1 MFSSGAGDLSG
12 VIQAGSTNP
21 AYWVDGSGN
30 GATVVGFGPGRLQKA
45 NGQDSGCGVNSRWK
59 HKSPSCPGSTPAQ
72 TESQWAAEG
81 ASSAL
86 IGTPVGTGRS
96 AGLLQLSHACH

>member
-12 VIQAGSTNP
+12 VTQAGSTNP
-21 AYWVDGSGN
+21 EYWVAGSGS
-30 GATVVGFGPGRLQKA
+30 GAAVVGFGPGRLQKA
-45 NGQDSGCGVNSRWK
+45 DEQDSGCGVNPRWK
-59 HKSPSCPGSTPAQ
+59 HKSPGCPGSTPAQ

-81 ASSAL
+81 VFSAL

-96 AGLLQLSHACH
+96 AGFLQLCLAFH

>member
-30 GATVVGFGPGRLQKA
+30 GATVVGFGPGRCRRLMGRIQAVELIPDGNTKVQA
-45 NGQDSGCGVNSRWK
+45 ALALPQHRQNHSGQLRV
-59 HKSPSCPGSTPAQ
+59 
-72 TESQWAAEG
+72 
-81 ASSAL
+81 L
-86 IGTPVGTGRS
+86 PV
-96 AGLLQLSHACH
+96 L